1 MIGNFTRYYKP
12 YKLTL
17 YAVVIGSL
25 LAAGLDL
32 IFPMAVRYVLNVVVP
47 QQNMGDLLFYTV
59 ALTILYLFN
68 YLILFFV
75 SYVGHMLSAR
85 MENDMRSDLFTH
97 MQSMSFKYFD
107 NVTKSSSVKEA
118 SVPKC
123 LSRFT
128 IILFHELAGR
138 SPG

>member
-47 QQNMGDLLFYTV
+47 QQNMGTSYSIRALLLFC
-59 ALTILYLFN
+59 IC
-68 YLILFFV
+68 
-75 SYVGHMLSAR
+75 S
-85 MENDMRSDLFTH
+85 
-97 MQSMSFKYFD
+97 
-107 NVTKSSSVKEA
+107 
-118 SVPKC
+118 
-123 LSRFT
+123 
-128 IILFHELAGR
+128 II
-138 SPG
+138 

>member
-47 QQNMGDLLFYTV
+47 QKEIENLIFYSV
-59 ALTILYLFN
+59 ALVFLYILNYAVLF
-68 YLILFFV
+68 L
-75 SYVGHMLSAR
+75 
-85 MENDMRSDLFTH
+85 
-97 MQSMSFKYFD
+97 
-107 NVTKSSSVKEA
+107 
-118 SVPKC
+118 
-123 LSRFT
+123 
-128 IILFHELAGR
+128 
-138 SPG
+138 